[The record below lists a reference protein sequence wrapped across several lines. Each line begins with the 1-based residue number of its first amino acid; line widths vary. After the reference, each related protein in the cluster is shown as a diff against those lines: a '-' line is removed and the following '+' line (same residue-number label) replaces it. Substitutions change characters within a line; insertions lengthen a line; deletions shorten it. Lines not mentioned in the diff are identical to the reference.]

1 MRYIYITLDSNYPFV
16 GQLGME
22 QHSNNKRRTFNTAR
36 MWQNYSDMV
45 RQALSVSIPW
55 FTFVNVSFALI
66 ILFRNFLISHFDRSL
81 GTHTEILPFID
92 EITVGIIVLSLML
105 VLFIYRLPARF
116 TPLCVAMLMTISLM
130 WSYCSFYFI
139 VWWQL
144 PFAWPLSVIL
154 MLTALAALYYHP
166 LALLLFII
174 PLWLTTLLASV
185 QLNQGV
191 NIRFLLVWLLLTA
204 ILIYGRVILQRWFDE
219 AWLRYQENRMLIA
232 RLDVMAHQDALTG
245 TANRRS
251 MENFL
256 DDALLQA
263 EPFALLMLDV
273 DYFKRYNDH
282 YGHQAGDACLI
293 KVADIVKTSVRTPAD
308 VVARY
313 GGEEFVIVLPASS
326 LDDAVRVAERIQTN
340 LREISL
346 PHAASE
352 VSEMVTV
359 SMGITLSKDGDSAY
373 GIIARADE
381 ALYRA
386 KQQGR
391 NRWEK

>member
-1 MRYIYITLDSNYPFV
+1 
-16 GQLGME
+16 ME

-204 ILIYGRVILQRWFDE
+204 ILIYGRVILQRWFNE

-232 RLDVMAHQDALTG
+232 RLDVMAHQDVLTG

-282 YGHQAGDACLI
+282 YGHQAGDACLV

-308 VVARY
+308 LVARY

>member
-1 MRYIYITLDSNYPFV
+1 
-16 GQLGME
+16 ME

-166 LALLLFII
+166 LALLLFIT

-282 YGHQAGDACLI
+282 YGHQAGDACLV

-308 VVARY
+308 LVARY

>member
-1 MRYIYITLDSNYPFV
+1 MRYMYITLESNYPFV

-66 ILFRNFLISHFDRSL
+66 ILFRNFLISHFDRSI

-282 YGHQAGDACLI
+282 YGHQAGDACLV

-308 VVARY
+308 LVARY

>member
-1 MRYIYITLDSNYPFV
+1 
-16 GQLGME
+16 ME

-66 ILFRNFLISHFDRSL
+66 ILFRNFLISHFDRSI

-191 NIRFLLVWLLLTA
+191 NIRFLLVWLLLTT
-204 ILIYGRVILQRWFDE
+204 ILIYGRVILQRWFNE

-232 RLDVMAHQDALTG
+232 RLDVMAHQDVLTG

-282 YGHQAGDACLI
+282 YGHQAGDACLV

-308 VVARY
+308 LVARY

>member
-1 MRYIYITLDSNYPFV
+1 
-16 GQLGME
+16 ME

-66 ILFRNFLISHFDRSL
+66 ILFRNFLISHFDRSI

-232 RLDVMAHQDALTG
+232 RLDVMAHQDVLTG

-282 YGHQAGDACLI
+282 YGHQAGDACLV

-308 VVARY
+308 LVARY

>member
-66 ILFRNFLISHFDRSL
+66 ILFRNFLISHFDRSI

-282 YGHQAGDACLI
+282 YGHQAGDACLV

-308 VVARY
+308 LVARY

>member
-1 MRYIYITLDSNYPFV
+1 
-16 GQLGME
+16 ME

-66 ILFRNFLISHFDRSL
+66 ILFRNFLISHFDRSI

-204 ILIYGRVILQRWFDE
+204 ILIYGRVILQRWFNE

-282 YGHQAGDACLI
+282 YGHQAGDACLV

-308 VVARY
+308 LVARY